1 MTTRPVV
8 LVVLDGFGLRADAH
22 DNAIALAR
30 APRLA
35 ALGASCP
42 KGELGAS
49 GPDVGLPP
57 GQMGNSE
64 VGHLNLGA
72 GRIAQT
78 DLSRIDT
85 AAADGSMGQNAEI
98 QSLLARAR
106 ETGGHLHLLG
116 LVSDGGVH
124 SSLAHLLAL
133 IDVAARAS
141 VPVVVHAFLDGRD
154 TAPRSALGFLAAL
167 EDRLAGKG
175 VIGTVSGR
183 FWAMDRDQ
191 RWERVARAYQGIV
204 SAEGPKVASAKAAV
218 EASYA
223 ADKGDE
229 FVEPVVVGG
238 YGGVQVGKDVGLFFN
253 FRSDR
258 ARELSAALTVADF
271 SGFPRPA
278 GHEQPF
284 ARFASMTLYDE
295 KLGLPV
301 AFAKETYPDV
311 LGEVLARAGVHQFR
325 CAETEKFAHVTF
337 FFNGGREEPFAGE
350 ERELI
355 PSPRDIATYDLRPAM
370 SAAGVTGAVVRALES
385 GKFGFVLVNFA
396 NCDMV
401 GHTGK
406 LAESIA
412 AVEAVDAGVGAIVDA
427 ALARGGAVLITAD
440 HGNCELMKD
449 PVTGG
454 PHTAHTTNPVP
465 FLYVD
470 GLSEGAHIREGGRL
484 SDVAPTVLALLGIAQ
499 PAAMTGASLILR

>member
-8 LVVLDGFGLRADAH
+8 LVILDGFGLRADTH
-22 DNAIALAR
+22 DNAVALAR
-30 APRLA
+30 APRLT
-35 ALGASCP
+35 ALEASCP
-42 KGELGAS
+42 RGELGAS
-49 GPDVGLPP
+49 GPDVGLPV

-72 GRIAQT
+72 GRVAQT
-78 DLSRIDT
+78 DLSRIDC
-85 AAADGSMGQNAEI
+85 AAADGS
-98 QSLLARAR
+98 LARNTVIDEALALAR
-106 ETGGHLHLLG
+106 QQGGRLHLLG

-124 SSLAHLLAL
+124 SSLDHLLAL
-133 IDVAARAS
+133 IDVAAKAG
-141 VPVVVHAFLDGRD
+141 VEVVVHAFLDGRD
-154 TAPRSALGFLAAL
+154 TAPRSALGYLAPL
-167 EDRLAGKG
+167 EDRLAGRG
-175 VIGTVSGR
+175 TIGTVSGR
-183 FWAMDRDQ
+183 FWAMDRDK
-191 RWERVARAYQGIV
+191 RWDRVARAYQAIV
-204 SAEGPKVASAKAAV
+204 SAEAPRVTSARAAV

-238 YGGVQVGKDVGLFFN
+238 YAGVAAGQDVALFFN

-258 ARELSAALTVADF
+258 ARELSEALTAERF
-271 SGFPRPA
+271 TEFPRPA
-278 GHEQPF
+278 GRERPF
-284 ARFASMTLYDE
+284 ARYVCMTLYDE
-295 KLGLPV
+295 RLGLPV

-311 LGEVLARAGVHQFR
+311 LGEVLAAAGVKQFR

-350 ERELI
+350 ERALI
-355 PSPRDIATYDLRPAM
+355 PSPRDITTYDQRPSM
-370 SAAGVTGAVVRALES
+370 SAPGVTAAVVSALES

-412 AVEAVDAGVGAIVDA
+412 AVEAVDAGIGAIVDA

-465 FLYVD
+465 FVYVD
-470 GLSEGAHIREGGRL
+470 GLSEGAHIRTGGRL
-484 SDVAPTVLALLGIAQ
+484 CDVAPTVLALLGVGQ
-499 PAAMTGASLILR
+499 PAAMTGASLIVP